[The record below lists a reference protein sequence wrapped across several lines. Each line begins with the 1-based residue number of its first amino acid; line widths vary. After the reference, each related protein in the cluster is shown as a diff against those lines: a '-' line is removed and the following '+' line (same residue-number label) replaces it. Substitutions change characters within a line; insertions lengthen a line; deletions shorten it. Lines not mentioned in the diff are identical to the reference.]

1 MAAPLPIDQLC
12 CALEAEFDRD
22 PRGPGVPKLL
32 SRYQAD
38 HEDWRSWTHFSQQRY
53 TRNLVARCG
62 SYELLL
68 LCWEEGQESP
78 IHDHADQR
86 CWMGVLQGE
95 LEEVH
100 YRTPAAGGIEQG
112 RVQPFQAGQ
121 VAFIDDDIAFHLIR
135 PRGGRAVSLHLYS
148 NPIDTCRIFCAET
161 GRAETVAMGYHSVRG
176 QLCAGDDPATIREQ
190 VLAGTWG
197 S

>member
-1 MAAPLPIDQLC
+1 MAESPPIDHLC
-12 CALEAEFDRD
+12 RALEAEFERD
-22 PRGPGVPKLL
+22 PRGPGVARLL
-32 SRYQAD
+32 SSYQGEHD
-38 HEDWRSWTHFSQQRY
+38 DWRSWTRFSEERY

-62 SYELLL
+62 TYELLL

-100 YRTPAAGGIEQG
+100 YRLPESGGIEEG
-112 RVQPFQAGQ
+112 RAQPFQAGQ
-121 VAFIDDDIAFHLIR
+121 VAFIDDGIAYHLIR

-148 NPIDTCRIFCAET
+148 DPIDSCRIFCPET
-161 GRAETVAMGYHSVRG
+161 GTAETVAMGYHSVRG
-176 QLCAGDDPATIREQ
+176 TLCQGDDPARIREQ

-197 S
+197 A